1 MYYVANMLT
10 INMFKVNMLEISKII
25 VIIKKF
31 IVNLFTII
39 ANFIISL

>member
-1 MYYVANMLT
+1 MLT
-10 INMFKVNMLEISKII
+10 INMFKVNMLKISKII

-39 ANFIISL
+39 ANFIINL